1 MRKIDSK
8 NAVAIGFIAAIGLPL
23 LMVAAHRTALPI
35 WLPLIIVLGL
45 VFYFLR
51 DKIQSVLLGVGAGTA
66 VILIGLFWWLT
77 VNDMI
82 D

>member
-51 DKIQSVLLGVGAGTA
+51 DKMQSVLFGLGMGTA
-66 VILIGLFWWLT
+66 TYLVGLFWWAT
-77 VNDMI
+77 ANGII